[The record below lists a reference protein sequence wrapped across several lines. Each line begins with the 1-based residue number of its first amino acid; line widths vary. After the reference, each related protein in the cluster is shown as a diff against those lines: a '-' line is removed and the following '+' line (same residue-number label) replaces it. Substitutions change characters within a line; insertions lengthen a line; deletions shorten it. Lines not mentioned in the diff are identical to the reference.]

1 MKKILAVWMFGVLAM
16 NLFAQDYVPS
26 KADIDR
32 FLKTKTY
39 VVLEDNQLSEY
50 NLVIKN
56 VMPVEWTITPFD
68 FISWKEFET
77 KRTNPACSF
86 LLLLQVKFEKDK
98 MSTKYNFLSLLLGGQ
113 AGSYN
118 QMPDMCSIPISYAGV
133 GDVEYSYKLGIF
145 LRFVQNHVNMLI
157 KDPSLAKAN
166 ILKHYN
172 DNISE
177 LKGKTLY
184 FLQEE
189 LANDV
194 NTLAKIKKVYPG
206 NVKIVTS
213 DEAQQAIADKL
224 DVVLLHKVGPAGS
237 REKARCFKILIG
249 VADAKFYYF
258 DYHMISKEDP
268 DAFLASDFKKLA
280 KK

>member
-1 MKKILAVWMFGVLAM
+1 MKKVLAVWIFGVMALS
-16 NLFAQDYVPS
+16 LFAQDYIPT

-50 NLVIKN
+50 NLVIQN
-56 VMPVEWTITPFD
+56 VMPEEWKMTPYE

-77 KRTNPACSF
+77 KRTNPAFSF
-86 LLLLQVKFEKDK
+86 LLLVQVKFDKDK
-98 MSTKYNFLSLLLGGQ
+98 MSTKYNFLSLLLGGE

-118 QMPDMCSIPISYAGV
+118 QMPDLCSIPISYAGV

-145 LRFVQNHVNMLI
+145 LRFIQNHVNMLI
-157 KDPSLAKAN
+157 QNPSLARAN
-166 ILKHYN
+166 ILKQYN

-184 FLQEE
+184 FLQDE
-189 LANDV
+189 LSKDV
-194 NTLAKIKKVYPG
+194 NTLAKIKKIYPG
-206 NVKIVTS
+206 NVKIVSS
-213 DEAQQAIADKL
+213 DEIQQAISDKQ

-249 VADAKFYYF
+249 AADAKFYYF
-258 DYHMISKEDP
+258 DYHMITEDLP
-268 DAFLASDFKKLA
+268 DGFLASDFKKLA